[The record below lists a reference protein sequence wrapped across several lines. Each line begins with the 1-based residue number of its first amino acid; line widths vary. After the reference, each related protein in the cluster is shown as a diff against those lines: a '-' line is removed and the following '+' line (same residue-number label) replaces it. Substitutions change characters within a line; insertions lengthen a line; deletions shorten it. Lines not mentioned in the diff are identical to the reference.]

1 MSKVFFDVGISLDGY
16 IAGMNGGAKNPL
28 GDGGIDIHNWVF
40 KQRGFRKHL
49 GMEGGETNNADN
61 DIIENTF
68 NRIGANIMGKR
79 MFVEGEANWPEDA
92 PFHCPVFVLTHEKRE
107 PWVRPGGTTFY
118 FTDED
123 THTVLEKAKK
133 VAGKKDV
140 RISGGARTIQQFLN
154 AGLIEES
161 VIHIAPVFLS
171 SGVHLFEH
179 IEKSKFYFEIE
190 NVINSPEVTHLF
202 YNVKTSDQK

>member
-16 IAGMNGGAKNPL
+16 IAGMNGGAKNSL
-28 GDGGIDIHNWVF
+28 GDEGINIHNWMF
-40 KQRGFRKHL
+40 KQRSFRKHL

-61 DIIENTF
+61 DILENTF
-68 NRIGANIMGKR
+68 NRIGANIMGKK

-123 THTVLEKAKK
+123 IQEVLKKAKQA
-133 VAGKKDV
+133 AGNKDV
-140 RISGGARTIQQFLN
+140 RISGGARTIQQYLN
-154 AGLIEES
+154 AGLIDEFN
-161 VIHIAPVFLS
+161 IHIAPIILG
-171 SGVHLFEH
+171 SGVQLFEH
-179 IEKSKFYFEIE
+179 LDKSKFSFKIKD
-190 NVINSPEVTHLF
+190 VVNSPEVTHLN
-202 YNVKTSDQK
+202 YVVKNKR